1 MKRKIVVGLLLI
13 SSIFSFVFF
22 GILIP
27 AGTFKDIHPHFEGTV
42 TKINLAETAGP
53 EDITIDP
60 QSGIAFISADDRR
73 TNIQSPGSIA
83 GAIFIMNLSDSLPG
97 LRNVTPANTG
107 DFHPHGISLWTNP
120 NGKKFLF
127 VVNHRQKNP
136 AHVIERFEWRNDSL
150 IHLESIEDKNLMTSP
165 NDVVAVGERAFY
177 VTNDHGYS
185 EKGIGRTLEE
195 YLQRAIAYV
204 NYFDGESFRTVA
216 ANIAYANGINL
227 SSDHTQIFVAA
238 TSGRKIIIY
247 NRDLP
252 SGDLTP
258 IEEIETST
266 GVDNIEVDAQ
276 GTLWVGCHPQLL
288 KFVSHA
294 ADPKNHSPS
303 QVLKIFKDING
314 KYRTEEVFLNNGGY
328 SGSSTAAVYRDKMLI
343 GSVFEKSLLFCTLT
357 DK

>member
-1 MKRKIVVGLLLI
+1 
-13 SSIFSFVFF
+13 
-22 GILIP
+22 
-27 AGTFKDIHPHFEGTV
+27 
-42 TKINLAETAGP
+42 
-53 EDITIDP
+53 
-60 QSGIAFISADDRR
+60 
-73 TNIQSPGSIA
+73 
-83 GAIFIMNLSDSLPG
+83 
-97 LRNVTPANTG
+97 
-107 DFHPHGISLWTNP
+107 
-120 NGKKFLF
+120 
-127 VVNHRQKNP
+127 
-136 AHVIERFEWRNDSL
+136 
-150 IHLESIEDKNLMTSP
+150 MTSP

-216 ANIAYANGINL
+216 GNIAYANGINV
-227 SSDHTQIFVAA
+227 SSDHTQVFVAA

-303 QVLKIFKDING
+303 QVLKYSRIPAGN
-314 KYRTEEVFLNNGGY
+314 TEPRKF
-328 SGSSTAAVYRDKMLI
+328 S
-343 GSVFEKSLLFCTLT
+343 
-357 DK
+357 

>member
-1 MKRKIVVGLLLI
+1 MKRKIVVGLLLV

-150 IHLESIEDKNLMTSP
+150 IHLESIEDENLMTSP
-165 NDVVAVGERAFY
+165 NDVVAVGERTFY

-185 EKGIGRTLEE
+185 EKG
-195 YLQRAIAYV
+195 
-204 NYFDGESFRTVA
+204 
-216 ANIAYANGINL
+216 
-227 SSDHTQIFVAA
+227 
-238 TSGRKIIIY
+238 
-247 NRDLP
+247 
-252 SGDLTP
+252 
-258 IEEIETST
+258 
-266 GVDNIEVDAQ
+266 
-276 GTLWVGCHPQLL
+276 
-288 KFVSHA
+288 
-294 ADPKNHSPS
+294 
-303 QVLKIFKDING
+303 
-314 KYRTEEVFLNNGGY
+314 
-328 SGSSTAAVYRDKMLI
+328 
-343 GSVFEKSLLFCTLT
+343 
-357 DK
+357 

>member
-1 MKRKIVVGLLLI
+1 MKRKMVVGLLLV

-53 EDITIDP
+53 EDITIDQ

-73 TNIQSPGSIA
+73 TNIQAPGSIE
-83 GAIFIMNLSDSLPG
+83 GAIFVTNLSDSLPE
-97 LRNVTPANTG
+97 LLNVTPANIS

-127 VVNHRQKNP
+127 AVNHRQKNP
-136 AHVIERFEWRNDSL
+136 AHVIERFEWRYDSL

-204 NYFDGESFRTVA
+204 NYFDGESFRAVA
-216 ANIAYANGINL
+216 GTIAYANGINV
-227 SSDHTQIFVAA
+227 SSDQTQVFVAA
-238 TSGRKIIIY
+238 TSGRKNY
-247 NRDLP
+247 YL
-252 SGDLTP
+252 
-258 IEEIETST
+258 
-266 GVDNIEVDAQ
+266 
-276 GTLWVGCHPQLL
+276 
-288 KFVSHA
+288 
-294 ADPKNHSPS
+294 
-303 QVLKIFKDING
+303 
-314 KYRTEEVFLNNGGY
+314 
-328 SGSSTAAVYRDKMLI
+328 
-343 GSVFEKSLLFCTLT
+343 
-357 DK
+357 